1 MSMKI
6 RNAFFRWI
14 VGITFIVPLIS
25 SPGAAFKPPQDPP
38 RYLFIVEK
46 SDHTQAA
53 RINLPQTMF
62 DLVYHGAN
70 GNLPDGGVFEIWVF
84 GEQTIYRGFE
94 PEMLTPRSHLMLG
107 SKASAY
113 VKTANC
119 GGPPDIVQMA
129 EHMQGA
135 GDLAIELT
143 VVLVTAPETRLTG
156 TKIDSEVNAIYEQK
170 AAAQAEAGRP
180 FITSIRFQ
188 DGKIVGWQ
196 ISDSPFTMTMP
207 PMPVS
212 PLPIGE
218 RERIVAEA
226 RQAHFEKERAAAEAA
241 KPKPAPITTKTARDD
256 TPDDARDGAIILR
269 GTPNKPPTE
278 ESTKPAEKKLEETP
292 AATAETSNTETKS
305 ETTKVAP
312 VTPLPAAESNNDKT
326 TVASTTETST
336 EKPVAKSDNQVDTK
350 PPSVETVSAPTPKP
364 PAPEPVDQPVKEST
378 NVEKSSTAASNP
390 PVAVA
395 KAPTPQ
401 KVSPTNAPP
410 QAATSLAPQTWFTV
424 GGLFVAGLCFFVVAA
439 LLAWVLMRR
448 TRSTSGPSYIT
459 RSIDDRHD

>member
-14 VGITFIVPLIS
+14 VGITFILPFFS

-94 PEMLTPRSHLMLG
+94 PEMLTPRAHLMLG

-119 GGPPDIVQMA
+119 GGPPDIAQMA

-143 VVLVTAPETRLTG
+143 VILVTAPETRLTG
-156 TKIDSEVNAIYEQK
+156 TKIDSEVNAIYAQK
-170 AAAQAEAGRP
+170 AAAQADAGRP

-196 ISDSPFTMTMP
+196 VSDSPFTMTMP

-241 KPKPAPITTKTARDD
+241 KPKPAPITTKAARND

-269 GTPNKPPTE
+269 GTPTKPPTE
-278 ESTKPAEKKLEETP
+278 EPAKPAEQKPEDTQP
-292 AATAETSNTETKS
+292 ATAETSTSDKKPD
-305 ETTKVAP
+305 TTKVAP
-312 VTPLPAAESNNDKT
+312 VAPPPIAESNNKTT
-326 TVASTTETST
+326 TVAPTIDAST
-336 EKPVAKSDNQVDTK
+336 EKPVAISDTQVDTT
-350 PPSVETVSAPTPKP
+350 PSIEAVSAPTPKP
-364 PAPEPVDQPVKEST
+364 SAPKPIEQPAKEST
-378 NVEKSSTAASNP
+378 TVEKSSTAASNP
-390 PVAVA
+390 PTAVT

-401 KVSPTNAPP
+401 KVSSTNTPP